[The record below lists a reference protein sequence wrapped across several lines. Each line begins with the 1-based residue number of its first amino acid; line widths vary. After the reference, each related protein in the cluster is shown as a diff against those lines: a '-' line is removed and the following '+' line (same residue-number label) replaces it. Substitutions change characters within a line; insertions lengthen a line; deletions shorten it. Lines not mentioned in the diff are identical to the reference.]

1 MNNINSALEP
11 LGIFGCLLIG
21 NRAIAI
27 NALAMVTHHPGEA
40 EEFEISLINGESVFL
55 SGEDGEA
62 FKKQLSMIAQQVRFG
77 QLNLVKK

>member
-11 LGIFGCLLIG
+11 LAIFGCLLIK

-40 EEFEISLINGESVFL
+40 EEFEISLINGASVVL

-62 FKKQLSMIAQQVRFG
+62 FTKQLSMIAQQVRFG

>member
-27 NALAMVTHHPGEA
+27 NALAMVTHHPES
-40 EEFEISLINGESVFL
+40 EKFEISLINGETVFL